1 MYTVLGSIFVFMLVI
16 LLHELGHFGV
26 AKLVG
31 IKVNEFS
38 IGMGPKIFQK
48 KSGETKYSL
57 RLLPIG
63 GFVAMEGED
72 EQSSDPRSFGNASV
86 LKRTAVVIAG
96 VIMNLILAVVSFM
109 ILATIIGVPSNSNII
124 GSVKENSPAIQAD
137 IRSGDKIIE
146 IDGEPISSWIEIVE
160 TISAKEANKQ
170 INITIERNSQ
180 RLIKKVIPVDFEGK
194 SVIGIG
200 FSKNIFSIIKYG
212 FTKTFDVVVEV
223 FSVLKGLFA
232 GGIDVSMLSGPVGL
246 ISAIG
251 QATSTGITSLLFLLG
266 LISAN
271 LAVVNI
277 LPIPALDGGKLVFLI
292 FEGITGKKI
301 NEQIENAL
309 SLAGFV
315 FLFGLMLYVTVFGD
329 LIRLDILG

>member
-1 MYTVLGSIFVFMLVI
+1 MYTALGSIFIFMLVI
-16 LLHELGHFGV
+16 LLHELGHFTV

-38 IGMGPKIFQK
+38 IGMGPKLLQK
-48 KSGETKYSL
+48 ESGETKYSL

-63 GFVAMEGED
+63 GFVAMEGEEEESD
-72 EQSSDPRSFGNASV
+72 DPRSFSNVSAP
-86 LKRTAVVIAG
+86 KRMAVVIAG
-96 VIMNLILAVVSFM
+96 VVMNLILAIVTFI
-109 ILATIIGVPSNSNII
+109 ILAAMIGVPSNSNTI
-124 GSVKENSPAIQAD
+124 GSVKADSPAMEAD
-137 IRSGDKIIE
+137 IRSGDKIVEIE
-146 IDGEPISSWIEIVE
+146 GKSINSWNEIVE
-160 TISAKEANKQ
+160 TISVKEANQQ
-170 INITIERNSQ
+170 ISITIERNSEK
-180 RLIKKVIPVDFEGK
+180 LIKQVIPVNYEGK

-200 FSKNIFSIIKYG
+200 FSKNILSVIKYG
-212 FTKTFDVVVEV
+212 FTKTFDVIAEV

-232 GGIDVSMLSGPVGL
+232 GGVDLSMLSGPVGL

-251 QATSTGITSLLFLLG
+251 QATSTGITSVLFLLG

-277 LPIPALDGGKLVFLI
+277 LPIPALDGGKLVFLL
-292 FEGITGKKI
+292 FEWITGKKI
-301 NEQIENAL
+301 NEKIENAL
-309 SLAGFV
+309 SLAGLV

>member
-1 MYTVLGSIFVFMLVI
+1 MYTILGSIFVFMLVI

-38 IGMGPKIFQK
+38 IGMGPKLIQK
-48 KSGETKYSL
+48 ELGETKYSL

-63 GFVAMEGED
+63 GFVAMEGE
-72 EQSSDPRSFGNASV
+72 EEESSDPRSFGNVSV
-86 LKRTAVVIAG
+86 PKRMAVVVAG
-96 VIMNLILAVVSFM
+96 VVMNLILAIVTFM
-109 ILATIIGVPSNSNII
+109 ILAAMIGVPSNENVV
-124 GSVKENSPAIQAD
+124 GSVKANSPAVEAD
-137 IRSGDKIIE
+137 IRSGDKIVEIE
-146 IDGEPISSWIEIVE
+146 GEPTNSWAEIVE
-160 TISAKEANKQ
+160 TISGKEAGKQ
-170 INITIERNSQ
+170 ISVTIERNSEK
-180 RLIKKVIPVDFEGK
+180 LIKQVIPVSYEGK

-200 FSKNIFSIIKYG
+200 FSKNILSIIKYG
-212 FTKTFDVVVEV
+212 FTKTFDVIAEV
-223 FSVLKGLFA
+223 FMVLKGLFA
-232 GGIDVSMLSGPVGL
+232 GGIDVSMLAGPVGL

-251 QATSTGITSLLFLLG
+251 QATSAGITNLLFLLG

-301 NEQIENAL
+301 NERIENAL